1 MQAGLMHAAADSGL
15 MHAAADS
22 LRAAEDADDGALVP
36 AEGSDGFTTAL
47 DDSRAAALPPVK
59 SARFA

>member
-1 MQAGLMHAAADSGL
+1 MQAGLMHVAADSGL
-15 MHAAADS
+15 M
-22 LRAAEDADDGALVP
+22 AAEDADDGALVS
-36 AEGSDGFTTAL
+36 AEGSDGFTTVL